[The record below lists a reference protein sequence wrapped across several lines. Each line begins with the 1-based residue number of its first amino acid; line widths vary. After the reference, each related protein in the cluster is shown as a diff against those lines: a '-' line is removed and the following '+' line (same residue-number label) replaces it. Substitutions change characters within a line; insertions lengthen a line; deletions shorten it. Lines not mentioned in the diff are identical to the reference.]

1 MEDLRD
7 RVAVVTGASSGI
19 GKSIALTLAAEGCHL
34 CLVGRD
40 AQRLRQVA
48 EQAGT
53 SGAQARVF
61 QADLKVIEQ
70 IIQLRENIERHYDGL
85 DVLAHCAGVISF
97 GDLETAELSELD
109 NQFAVN
115 MRAPYAL
122 TQALLPLIKK
132 CQGQVV
138 IINSTVALNSPRAIV
153 GQYAASKYALRAF
166 ADSLRNEVNPHGV
179 RVLSVYPG
187 RTATPM
193 QEEIHEMEGRTYSP
207 RNLLQSDDV
216 ASIVVSALR
225 MPRTAEVTDITIRAM
240 KKTA

>member
-19 GKSIALTLAAEGCHL
+19 GKSLALTLASEGCRL
-34 CLVGRD
+34 CLIGRD

-48 EQAGT
+48 EQACT
-53 SGAQARVF
+53 SGSQALIF
-61 QADLKVIEQ
+61 QADLIILEQ
-70 IIQLRENIERHYDGL
+70 IVQLRENIERHYDRV
-85 DVLAHCAGVISF
+85 DVLAHCAGVISY
-97 GDLETAELSELD
+97 GVLETAELSELD
-109 NQFAVN
+109 KQYAVN

-122 TQALLPLIKK
+122 TKTLLPLIKK
-132 CQGQVV
+132 SQGQIV
-138 IINSTVALNSPRAIV
+138 IINTTVALNNPQAIV

-193 QEEIHEMEGRTYSP
+193 QEKVHEMEGLTYNPSD
-207 RNLLQSDDV
+207 LLHSDDV

-225 MPRTAEVTDITIRAM
+225 MPRTAEVTDITIRSM
-240 KKTA
+240 QKIV